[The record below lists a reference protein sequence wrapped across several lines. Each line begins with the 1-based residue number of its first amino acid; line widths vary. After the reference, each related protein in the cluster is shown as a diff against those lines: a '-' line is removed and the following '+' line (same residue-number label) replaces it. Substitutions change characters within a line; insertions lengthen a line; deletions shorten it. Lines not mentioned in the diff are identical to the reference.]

1 MILVLLFII
10 FLCATCVFLM
20 FSKFFKII
28 KKKNKILFTFNFLF
42 LFSITFFIYIFKS
55 NFWMGSN
62 FFEKIDNNIS
72 IIKFNNIKP
81 SDITQAV
88 KAMEEMLLK
97 DPNNIELIKKVA
109 QSKYLLLD
117 FEGALKLFE
126 QGRDISKNDFELLQ
140 GEANTRLI
148 LEKEK
153 ISNKTLF
160 LFKEILYRDPN
171 DLTAIMVIAEQSYK
185 KNNYKEAKIYYEKLL
200 SLIDKNSLEYNEI
213 YKRYNSIEKND

>member
-1 MILVLLFII
+1 MEIMDKVLLE
-10 FLCATCVFLM
+10 ATNN
-20 FSKFFKII
+20 FSKAGYPLEAEAMLIVE
-28 KKKNKILFTFNFLF
+28 LDGT
-42 LFSITFFIYIFKS
+42 KS
-55 NFWMGSN
+55 
-62 FFEKIDNNIS
+62 E
-72 IIKFNNIKP
+72 
-81 SDITQAV
+81 V
-88 KAMEEMLLK
+88 E
-97 DPNNIELIKKVA
+97 ELIKKVA

-117 FEGALKLFE
+117 YEGALKLFE

-153 ISNKTLF
+153 ISDKTLF